1 MYLIVGAT
9 GQLGTALVRK
19 LVQANQPVRAF
30 VRPVSDYQAL
40 KSLGAELAIG
50 DLRDPPSVE
59 AACHDVD
66 VVIATATATLPR
78 RGDNFASVEGDGY
91 RNLIQASQNNQVRQ
105 FIFASVPV
113 TPVDDRVDSFRFK
126 RIIEKR
132 LQASGLVYTIVRL
145 SVFMDVWLA
154 LIGSHIP
161 TRGSESPSLARPFWF
176 SRMYMGMVGGMI
188 ENRGIAVIPGNG
200 KTRHAFITLDDV
212 TRFMVGCA
220 GHAAAHNA
228 IFHVGGPEILSWD
241 DAVALFAEK
250 IRRKV
255 KPLHTPA
262 TVFRIQQALIK
273 PFAEGPA
280 NILGMNW
287 ISGAYDSDYPPT
299 DAYKI
304 LDAPMT
310 TLRDFLATKLQ
321 LADTHTH
328 IPAPANP

>member
-1 MYLIVGAT
+1 MHLIVGAT
-9 GQLGTALVRK
+9 GQLGTAIVRR

-30 VRPVSDYQAL
+30 VRPMSDYRAL
-40 KSLGAELAIG
+40 ENLGAELAIG
-50 DLRDPPSVE
+50 DLRDPPGVE
-59 AACHDVD
+59 AACRDID
-66 VVIATATATLPR
+66 VVIATANAALPR
-78 RGDNFASVEGDGY
+78 RGDNFASIESDGY

-113 TPVDDRVDSFRFK
+113 TPMDDQVDSFRHK
-126 RIIEKR
+126 RLIEKR

-154 LIGSHIP
+154 LIGSHIA

-176 SRMYMGMVGGMI
+176 SKMYMGIVGGMI

-212 TRFMVGCA
+212 ARFMVGCVR
-220 GHAAAHNA
+220 HTAAHNA
-228 IFHVGGPEILSWD
+228 VFQVGGPEILSWD
-241 DAVALFAEK
+241 EAVALFAEK
-250 IRRKV
+250 LGRKV
-255 KPLHTPA
+255 KPLHTP
-262 TVFRIQQALIK
+262 TTIFRILQALIK

-287 ISGAYDSDYPPT
+287 LSGAYGSDYLPT

-310 TLRDFLATKLQ
+310 TMRDFLAAKMQ
-321 LADTHTH
+321 LADTHTLF
-328 IPAPANP
+328 PSNP